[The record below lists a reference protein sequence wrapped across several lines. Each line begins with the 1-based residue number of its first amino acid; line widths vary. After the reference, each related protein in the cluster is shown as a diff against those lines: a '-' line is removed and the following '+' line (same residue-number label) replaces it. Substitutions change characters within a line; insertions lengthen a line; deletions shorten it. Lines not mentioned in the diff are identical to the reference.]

1 MPEAQ
6 QVVNFPLPPT
16 IKVRMQGVGT
26 VTPPKVEN
34 DPKEEDE

>member
-6 QVVNFPLPPT
+6 QAEVIIPFN

-26 VTPPKVEN
+26 VTPPQVEN
-34 DPKEEDE
+34 DPNEEDE

>member
-6 QVVNFPLPPT
+6 QVEVTIPFG

-26 VTPPKVEN
+26 VTPPKVELTDNEKEN
-34 DPKEEDE
+34 D